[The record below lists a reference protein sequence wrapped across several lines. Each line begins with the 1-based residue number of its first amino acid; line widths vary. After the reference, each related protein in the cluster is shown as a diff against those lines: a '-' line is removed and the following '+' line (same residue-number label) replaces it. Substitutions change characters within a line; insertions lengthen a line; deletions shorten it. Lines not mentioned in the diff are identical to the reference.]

1 MDPTWIAAL
10 RKTRSGFANVI
21 IHQFLTHLRA
31 NVAKLTS
38 KQKKEL
44 RDQLLEWAVSQMIDS
59 GLFNERFLRAW
70 EMKPEAKKTW
80 EATKAYFKE
89 EYEGIE
95 MFEDPTPRRM

>member
-1 MDPTWIAAL
+1 
-10 RKTRSGFANVI
+10 
-21 IHQFLTHLRA
+21 
-31 NVAKLTS
+31 
-38 KQKKEL
+38 
-44 RDQLLEWAVSQMIDS
+44 MIDS

-95 MFEDPTPRRM
+95 MFEDPTPQRM